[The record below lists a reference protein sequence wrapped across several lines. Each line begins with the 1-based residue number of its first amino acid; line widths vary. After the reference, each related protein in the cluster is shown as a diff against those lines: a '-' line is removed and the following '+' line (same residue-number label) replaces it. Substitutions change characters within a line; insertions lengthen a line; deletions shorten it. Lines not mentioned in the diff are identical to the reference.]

1 MWLTKFKT
9 ALALEDIE
17 GISSLLNEMPVF
29 GTLEEMEEAAY
40 LLNHAKT
47 LIEEKKFQ
55 TVHTMQQLK
64 NNLNFLK
71 SSHTNQPSSLN
82 LKF

>member
-1 MWLTKFKT
+1 MWLTKLKT
-9 ALALEDIE
+9 ALALEEIE
-17 GISSLLNEMPVF
+17 VISSLVDEMPVF
-29 GTLEEMEEAAY
+29 ETLDEMEQAAY

-55 TVHTMQQLK
+55 TAHSLQQLK